1 MAVCY
6 FCGKTKVRGNRISH
20 ANNKSKRWSKPNLQR
35 IKVSDKGSIRSVAVC
50 TRCIKLGKFVKV
62 V

>member
-1 MAVCY
+1 MAVCHV
-6 FCGKTKVRGNRISH
+6 CGKTKTRGNRVSH

-35 IKVSDKGSIRSVAVC
+35 IKINDGGTILTTHVC
-50 TRCIKLGKFVKV
+50 TRCIRSGRVVKV